1 MTIEQQLHKSATHR
15 EGFDPNCPKC
25 LKDESTTGIINHL
38 TACAVENELEAKQA
52 RAFEGGRL
60 TSGSTA
66 AAVAAEQRRMIGILK
81 LYRMH
86 VK

>member
-1 MTIEQQLHKSATHR
+1 MTLLEELHKSGAHR

-38 TACAVENELEAKQA
+38 TACAVENELDAKN
-52 RAFEGGRL
+52 AFNPLEGIA
-60 TSGSTA
+60 A